1 MTKNNMSV
9 IIQTHITIIHNDA
22 DLIQNSIII
31 VTTTHATM
39 LYQSISSI
47 YKDSKHAV
55 QFCLFPRM
63 LRAGKIRK
71 GLLEAEHQE
80 LTSGIGIAMHGQ
92 EKSKLIMDSTMM
104 NQNHHIITHMI
115 TIGFLECILPGG
127 YSWGGRKMHS
137 KEHDMCFI
145 QVHQSTVK
153 PHVGRFSSQLRP
165 YNLPKDMAKA
175 GQTIG
180 SCTGSLRSFPVSWG
194 RVCDPFAP
202 AHSFLFSLVSQN
214 WHEPS
219 ARAKQLAHSKEDQWL
234 VVSTCFNLNYWY
246 TTGTEK

>member
-1 MTKNNMSV
+1 MAKKVTLFPTTRTTTTITTTTELQLLQLHTTTTVTTTAAATNMTKNNMSV

-22 DLIQNSIII
+22 DLIQNSII

-127 YSWGGRKMHS
+127 YS
-137 KEHDMCFI
+137 
-145 QVHQSTVK
+145 
-153 PHVGRFSSQLRP
+153 
-165 YNLPKDMAKA
+165 
-175 GQTIG
+175 
-180 SCTGSLRSFPVSWG
+180 
-194 RVCDPFAP
+194 
-202 AHSFLFSLVSQN
+202 
-214 WHEPS
+214 
-219 ARAKQLAHSKEDQWL
+219 
-234 VVSTCFNLNYWY
+234 
-246 TTGTEK
+246 

>member
-1 MTKNNMSV
+1 MAKKVTLFPTTRTTTTITTATELQLLQLHTTTTVTTTAAATNMTKNNMLA

-92 EKSKLIMDSTMM
+92 EKSKLIMDSAMM
-104 NQNHHIITHMI
+104 NQNHHIITHMT

-127 YSWGGRKMHS
+127 YS
-137 KEHDMCFI
+137 
-145 QVHQSTVK
+145 
-153 PHVGRFSSQLRP
+153 
-165 YNLPKDMAKA
+165 
-175 GQTIG
+175 
-180 SCTGSLRSFPVSWG
+180 
-194 RVCDPFAP
+194 
-202 AHSFLFSLVSQN
+202 
-214 WHEPS
+214 
-219 ARAKQLAHSKEDQWL
+219 
-234 VVSTCFNLNYWY
+234 
-246 TTGTEK
+246 

>member
-1 MTKNNMSV
+1 MLA

-92 EKSKLIMDSTMM
+92 EKSKLIMDSAMM
-104 NQNHHIITHMI
+104 NQNHHIITHMT

-127 YSWGGRKMHS
+127 YS
-137 KEHDMCFI
+137 
-145 QVHQSTVK
+145 
-153 PHVGRFSSQLRP
+153 
-165 YNLPKDMAKA
+165 
-175 GQTIG
+175 
-180 SCTGSLRSFPVSWG
+180 
-194 RVCDPFAP
+194 
-202 AHSFLFSLVSQN
+202 
-214 WHEPS
+214 
-219 ARAKQLAHSKEDQWL
+219 
-234 VVSTCFNLNYWY
+234 
-246 TTGTEK
+246 